1 MLNLILFFSNVFMI
15 KFDYI
20 FIQHIEGN
28 LSYSDIEKNFFIK
41 NEVEYE
47 IWFEDSKLYKK
58 NEYQVFYNKE
68 YLYD

>member
-28 LSYSDIEKNFFIK
+28 LSYSDIEKNF
-41 NEVEYE
+41 
-47 IWFEDSKLYKK
+47 L
-58 NEYQVFYNKE
+58 
-68 YLYD
+68 